1 MMCICISIKYVF
13 VDLYETAP
21 LIDKYVNKMNL
32 LQKDIFELYKMKSIV
47 DMAMITYFYNKLKQ
61 LGMMTMTL
69 YAIV

>member
-21 LIDKYVNKMNL
+21 LIDKYVN
-32 LQKDIFELYKMKSIV
+32 KMKSIV